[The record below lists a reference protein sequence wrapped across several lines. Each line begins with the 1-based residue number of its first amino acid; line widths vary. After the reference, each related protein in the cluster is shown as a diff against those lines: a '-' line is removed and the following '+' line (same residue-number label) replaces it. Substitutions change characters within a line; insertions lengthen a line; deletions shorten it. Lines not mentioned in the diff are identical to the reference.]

1 MELKNIISETLNE
14 IEKMAK
20 TIDNGFNTAQKT
32 PSFFKT
38 PPHLQN
44 TPNPKNA
51 NAPLESKN
59 AAKIETQEKITEEKE
74 EELKEIITEEIVQEK
89 ITEEKEEELKEIITE
104 EIVQEKIT
112 EEKEEESKEIITEE
126 ITPKTPTQE
135 TPTQV
140 LIPNER
146 VFLKGLLERTL
157 VLFKGMQALEEKE
170 VLKRL
175 DLVARFLQ
183 YQLSVLEKR
192 LESLERENTE

>member
-20 TIDNGFNTAQKT
+20 TIDNGLNTAQKT

-51 NAPLESKN
+51 NAPLEPKN
-59 AAKIETQEKITEEKE
+59 AAKIETQEKITEENTEEKE
-74 EELKEIITEEIVQEK
+74 EEAPEIITEEIAQEN
-89 ITEEKEEELKEIITE
+89 
-104 EIVQEKIT
+104 
-112 EEKEEESKEIITEE
+112 
-126 ITPKTPTQE
+126 PTQA
-135 TPTQV
+135 

-170 VLKRL
+170 ALKRL

-183 YQLSVLEKR
+183 YQLSALEKR

>member
-20 TIDNGFNTAQKT
+20 TIDDGFNTAQKT

-38 PPHLQN
+38 PPYLQN
-44 TPNPKNA
+44 AKNA
-51 NAPLESKN
+51 ETPPMSNTEPKN

-74 EELKEIITEEIVQEK
+74 EAQ
-89 ITEEKEEELKEIITE
+89 
-104 EIVQEKIT
+104 
-112 EEKEEESKEIITEE
+112 EIITEE
-126 ITPKTPTQE
+126 ITQE
-135 TPTQV
+135 NPTQV

-146 VFLKGLLERTL
+146 VFLKNLLERTL

-170 VLKRL
+170 AMKRL

>member
-1 MELKNIISETLNE
+1 MELKNIISETLSE

-20 TIDNGFNTAQKT
+20 TIDDGFDRAQKT

-51 NAPLESKN
+51 NAPLEPKN
-59 AAKIETQEKITEEKE
+59 ATKIETQEKITEEKE
-74 EELKEIITEEIVQEK
+74 EEL
-89 ITEEKEEELKEIITE
+89 
-104 EIVQEKIT
+104 
-112 EEKEEESKEIITEE
+112 KEIITEE

-170 VLKRL
+170 ALKRL

-183 YQLSVLEKR
+183 YQLSALEKR

>member
-20 TIDNGFNTAQKT
+20 TIDNNFDATQKT

-38 PPHLQN
+38 PPHLQS

-51 NAPLESKN
+51 NTPLEPKN

-74 EELKEIITEEIVQEK
+74 EEVP
-89 ITEEKEEELKEIITE
+89 
-104 EIVQEKIT
+104 
-112 EEKEEESKEIITEE
+112 EIITEE
-126 ITPKTPTQE
+126 ITPKN
-135 TPTQV
+135 PTQV
-140 LIPNER
+140 LISSER
-146 VFLKGLLERTL
+146 VFLKNLLERTL
-157 VLFKGMQALEEKE
+157 VLFQGMQALEEKE
-170 VLKRL
+170 ALKRL

>member
-20 TIDNGFNTAQKT
+20 TIDNGFDRVQKT

-51 NAPLESKN
+51 NTPLEPKN

-74 EELKEIITEEIVQEK
+74 EELKEIITEEITQK
-89 ITEEKEEELKEIITE
+89 
-104 EIVQEKIT
+104 
-112 EEKEEESKEIITEE
+112 
-126 ITPKTPTQE
+126 TPTQKTPTQE
-135 TPTQV
+135 TPTQA

-146 VFLKGLLERTL
+146 VFLKNLLERTL
-157 VLFKGMQALEEKE
+157 VLFKGIQALEEKE
-170 VLKRL
+170 ALKRL

>member
-20 TIDNGFNTAQKT
+20 TIDDGFDTAQKT

-44 TPNPKNA
+44 TP
-51 NAPLESKN
+51 LEPKN
-59 AAKIETQEKITEEKE
+59 AAKIET
-74 EELKEIITEEIVQEK
+74 
-89 ITEEKEEELKEIITE
+89 
-104 EIVQEKIT
+104 QEKIT

-126 ITPKTPTQE
+126 IAQKNPTQA
-135 TPTQV
+135 

-170 VLKRL
+170 ALKRL

-183 YQLSVLEKR
+183 YQLSALEKR

>member
-1 MELKNIISETLNE
+1 MELKNIISETLSE

-51 NAPLESKN
+51 NAPLEPKN

-74 EELKEIITEEIVQEK
+74 EIP
-89 ITEEKEEELKEIITE
+89 
-104 EIVQEKIT
+104 
-112 EEKEEESKEIITEE
+112 EIITEE
-126 ITPKTPTQE
+126 ITQETPTQE
-135 TPTQV
+135 TPTQA

-146 VFLKGLLERTL
+146 VFLKNLLERTL

-170 VLKRL
+170 ALKRL
-175 DLVARFLQ
+175 DLVERFLQ

>member
-20 TIDNGFNTAQKT
+20 TIDDGFNTAQKT

-38 PPHLQN
+38 PSHLQN

-51 NAPLESKN
+51 NTPLESKN
-59 AAKIETQEKITEEKE
+59 AAKIETQEKITEETEEKE
-74 EELKEIITEEIVQEK
+74 EEAPEIITEEIA
-89 ITEEKEEELKEIITE
+89 
-104 EIVQEKIT
+104 
-112 EEKEEESKEIITEE
+112 
-126 ITPKTPTQE
+126 QE
-135 TPTQV
+135 TPTQA

-170 VLKRL
+170 AMKRL

-192 LESLERENTE
+192 LESLEKENTE

>member
-20 TIDNGFNTAQKT
+20 TIDDGFDTVQKT

-38 PPHLQN
+38 PPQN

-51 NAPLESKN
+51 NTPLEPKN
-59 AAKIETQEKITEEKE
+59 ATKIET
-74 EELKEIITEEIVQEK
+74 
-89 ITEEKEEELKEIITE
+89 
-104 EIVQEKIT
+104 QEKIT
-112 EEKEEESKEIITEE
+112 EEKEEESKEIITEKIVQE
-126 ITPKTPTQE
+126 NPKQAP
-135 TPTQV
+135 
-140 LIPNER
+140 ISSER

-170 VLKRL
+170 ALKRL

-183 YQLSVLEKR
+183 YQLSALEKR
-192 LESLERENTE
+192 LESLERENTK

>member
-1 MELKNIISETLNE
+1 MAGRMELKNIISETLNE

-20 TIDNGFNTAQKT
+20 TIDDGFNTVQKT

-44 TPNPKNA
+44 TP
-51 NAPLESKN
+51 LEPKN

-74 EELKEIITEEIVQEK
+74 EEAP
-89 ITEEKEEELKEIITE
+89 
-104 EIVQEKIT
+104 
-112 EEKEEESKEIITEE
+112 EIITEE
-126 ITPKTPTQE
+126 ITPKN
-135 TPTQV
+135 PTQV

-170 VLKRL
+170 AMKRL

-183 YQLSVLEKR
+183 YQLSALEKR
-192 LESLERENTE
+192 LESLEKENTE

>member
-20 TIDNGFNTAQKT
+20 TIDDGFDRVQKT

-44 TPNPKNA
+44 TPNPKNV
-51 NAPLESKN
+51 NAPLEPKN

-74 EELKEIITEEIVQEK
+74 EEIPKIITEEIAQEN
-89 ITEEKEEELKEIITE
+89 
-104 EIVQEKIT
+104 
-112 EEKEEESKEIITEE
+112 
-126 ITPKTPTQE
+126 
-135 TPTQV
+135 PTQV

-170 VLKRL
+170 ALKRL

-183 YQLSVLEKR
+183 YQLSALEKR

>member
-20 TIDNGFNTAQKT
+20 TIDNGFDVVQKT

-38 PPHLQN
+38 PPYLQN
-44 TPNPKNA
+44 TPNPQNT
-51 NAPLESKN
+51 PLEPKN

-74 EELKEIITEEIVQEK
+74 EEAPG
-89 ITEEKEEELKEIITE
+89 
-104 EIVQEKIT
+104 
-112 EEKEEESKEIITEE
+112 IITEE
-126 ITPKTPTQE
+126 ITLE

-140 LIPNER
+140 PISSER
-146 VFLKGLLERTL
+146 VFLKNLLERTL
-157 VLFKGMQALEEKE
+157 VLLKGMQALEEKE
-170 VLKRL
+170 AMKRL

-192 LESLERENTE
+192 LESLERENTK

>member
-1 MELKNIISETLNE
+1 MAGRMELKNIISETLNE

-20 TIDNGFNTAQKT
+20 TIDDGFNTAQKT

-38 PPHLQN
+38 PSHLQN

-51 NAPLESKN
+51 NTPLEPKN

-74 EELKEIITEEIVQEK
+74 EEVPEIIIEEI
-89 ITEEKEEELKEIITE
+89 
-104 EIVQEKIT
+104 
-112 EEKEEESKEIITEE
+112 
-126 ITPKTPTQE
+126 TQE
-135 TPTQV
+135 TPTQA
-140 LIPNER
+140 PTSNER
-146 VFLKGLLERTL
+146 VFLKNLLERTL
-157 VLFKGMQALEEKE
+157 VLFQGMQALEEKDAM
-170 VLKRL
+170 KRL

>member
-20 TIDNGFNTAQKT
+20 TIDDGFNTAQKT

-51 NAPLESKN
+51 NTPLESKN

-74 EELKEIITEEIVQEK
+74 EEVP
-89 ITEEKEEELKEIITE
+89 
-104 EIVQEKIT
+104 
-112 EEKEEESKEIITEE
+112 EIITEE
-126 ITPKTPTQE
+126 ITPKNPTQA
-135 TPTQV
+135 

-170 VLKRL
+170 AMKRL

>member
-1 MELKNIISETLNE
+1 MAGRMELKNIISETLSE

-20 TIDNGFNTAQKT
+20 TIDDGFNTAQKT

-51 NAPLESKN
+51 NAPLEPKN

-74 EELKEIITEEIVQEK
+74 EELKEIITEEI
-89 ITEEKEEELKEIITE
+89 
-104 EIVQEKIT
+104 
-112 EEKEEESKEIITEE
+112 
-126 ITPKTPTQE
+126 TPKTPTQA
-135 TPTQV
+135 

-170 VLKRL
+170 ALKRL

-183 YQLSVLEKR
+183 YQLSALEKR
-192 LESLERENTE
+192 LESLERENTK

>member
-1 MELKNIISETLNE
+1 MAGRMELKNIISETLSE

-51 NAPLESKN
+51 NAPLEPKN
-59 AAKIETQEKITEEKE
+59 AAKIET
-74 EELKEIITEEIVQEK
+74 
-89 ITEEKEEELKEIITE
+89 
-104 EIVQEKIT
+104 QEKIT

-126 ITPKTPTQE
+126 ITQE
-135 TPTQV
+135 TPTQEIPTQA

-170 VLKRL
+170 ALKRL

-183 YQLSVLEKR
+183 YQLSTLEKR

>member
-20 TIDNGFNTAQKT
+20 TIDDGFNTAQKT

-51 NAPLESKN
+51 NTPLEPKN
-59 AAKIETQEKITEEKE
+59 ATKIETQEKITEENTEEKE
-74 EELKEIITEEIVQEK
+74 EEAKEIITEEIAQEN
-89 ITEEKEEELKEIITE
+89 
-104 EIVQEKIT
+104 
-112 EEKEEESKEIITEE
+112 
-126 ITPKTPTQE
+126 PTQA
-135 TPTQV
+135 

-146 VFLKGLLERTL
+146 VFLKNLLERTL

-170 VLKRL
+170 AMKRL
-175 DLVARFLQ
+175 DLVVRFLQ

>member
-1 MELKNIISETLNE
+1 MKNIISETLNE

-20 TIDNGFNTAQKT
+20 TIDNNFDAAQKT

-38 PPHLQN
+38 PPYLQN
-44 TPNPKNA
+44 AKNA
-51 NAPLESKN
+51 ETPPMSNTEPKN
-59 AAKIETQEKITEEKE
+59 AAKIETQEKIAEEKE
-74 EELKEIITEEIVQEK
+74 EAQ
-89 ITEEKEEELKEIITE
+89 
-104 EIVQEKIT
+104 
-112 EEKEEESKEIITEE
+112 EIITEE
-126 ITPKTPTQE
+126 ITPK

-146 VFLKGLLERTL
+146 VFLKNLLERTL
-157 VLFKGMQALEEKE
+157 VLFQGMQALEEKE
-170 VLKRL
+170 ALKRL

>member
-1 MELKNIISETLNE
+1 MELKNIISETLSE

-20 TIDNGFNTAQKT
+20 TIDNGFNTVQKT

-51 NAPLESKN
+51 NASLEPKN

-74 EELKEIITEEIVQEK
+74 EELKEIIT
-89 ITEEKEEELKEIITE
+89 KEI
-104 EIVQEKIT
+104 
-112 EEKEEESKEIITEE
+112 
-126 ITPKTPTQE
+126 TQE
-135 TPTQV
+135 NPTQV

-146 VFLKGLLERTL
+146 VFLKNLLERTL

-170 VLKRL
+170 ALKRL
-175 DLVARFLQ
+175 DLVERFLQ

>member
-20 TIDNGFNTAQKT
+20 TIDDGFDTAQKT

-38 PPHLQN
+38 PPYLQN

-51 NAPLESKN
+51 NTPLEPKN

-74 EELKEIITEEIVQEK
+74 EEVLEIITEEIAQEN
-89 ITEEKEEELKEIITE
+89 
-104 EIVQEKIT
+104 
-112 EEKEEESKEIITEE
+112 
-126 ITPKTPTQE
+126 PTQA
-135 TPTQV
+135 
-140 LIPNER
+140 LIPNEK

-170 VLKRL
+170 ALKRL

>member
-20 TIDNGFNTAQKT
+20 TIDDGFDSTQKT

-38 PPHLQN
+38 PPNLQN

-51 NAPLESKN
+51 NTPLEPKN
-59 AAKIETQEKITEEKE
+59 AAKIETQEKITKENTEEKE
-74 EELKEIITEEIVQEK
+74 EEAKEIITEEIA
-89 ITEEKEEELKEIITE
+89 
-104 EIVQEKIT
+104 
-112 EEKEEESKEIITEE
+112 
-126 ITPKTPTQE
+126 QE
-135 TPTQV
+135 TPTQAP
-140 LIPNER
+140 IPNER

-170 VLKRL
+170 AMKRL

-183 YQLSVLEKR
+183 YQLSALEKR
-192 LESLERENTE
+192 LESLEREDTE

>member
-1 MELKNIISETLNE
+1 MAGRMELKNIISETLNE

-44 TPNPKNA
+44 TPNLKNA
-51 NAPLESKN
+51 NAPLEPKN

-74 EELKEIITEEIVQEK
+74 EELKEIII
-89 ITEEKEEELKEIITE
+89 
-104 EIVQEKIT
+104 
-112 EEKEEESKEIITEE
+112 EE
-126 ITPKTPTQE
+126 ITPKTPTQA
-135 TPTQV
+135 PI
-140 LIPNER
+140 LNER

-170 VLKRL
+170 ALKRL

-192 LESLERENTE
+192 LESLEQENTE

>member
-1 MELKNIISETLNE
+1 MAGRMELKNIISETLSE

-20 TIDNGFNTAQKT
+20 TIDDGFNTAQKT

-51 NAPLESKN
+51 NTPLEPKN
-59 AAKIETQEKITEEKE
+59 AAKNATKIETQEKITEENTEEKE
-74 EELKEIITEEIVQEK
+74 EEVPEIITEEIA
-89 ITEEKEEELKEIITE
+89 
-104 EIVQEKIT
+104 
-112 EEKEEESKEIITEE
+112 
-126 ITPKTPTQE
+126 QE
-135 TPTQV
+135 TPTQA

-157 VLFKGMQALEEKE
+157 VLLKGMQALEEKE
-170 VLKRL
+170 ALKRL

-183 YQLSVLEKR
+183 YQLSTLEKR

>member
-1 MELKNIISETLNE
+1 MAGRMELKNIISETLNE

-20 TIDNGFNTAQKT
+20 TIDDGFNTVQKT

-51 NAPLESKN
+51 NAPLEPKN

-74 EELKEIITEEIVQEK
+74 EELKEIITEEI
-89 ITEEKEEELKEIITE
+89 
-104 EIVQEKIT
+104 
-112 EEKEEESKEIITEE
+112 
-126 ITPKTPTQE
+126 TPKTPTQE
-135 TPTQV
+135 NPTQV

-146 VFLKGLLERTL
+146 IFLKGLLERTL

-170 VLKRL
+170 ALKRL

-183 YQLSVLEKR
+183 YQLSALEKR

>member
-20 TIDNGFNTAQKT
+20 TIDNNFDAAQKT

-38 PPHLQN
+38 PPYLQN
-44 TPNPKNA
+44 AKNA
-51 NAPLESKN
+51 ETPPMSNTEPKN
-59 AAKIETQEKITEEKE
+59 AAKIETQEKITEEN
-74 EELKEIITEEIVQEK
+74 
-89 ITEEKEEELKEIITE
+89 TEEKEEA
-104 EIVQEKIT
+104 Q
-112 EEKEEESKEIITEE
+112 EIITEE
-126 ITPKTPTQE
+126 ITPQTPKQA
-135 TPTQV
+135 P
-140 LIPNER
+140 ISNER

-157 VLFKGMQALEEKE
+157 VLLKGMQALEEKE

>member
-1 MELKNIISETLNE
+1 MAGRMELKNIISETLSE

-20 TIDNGFNTAQKT
+20 TIDDGFDMAQKT

-51 NAPLESKN
+51 NAPLEPKN
-59 AAKIETQEKITEEKE
+59 ATKIETQEKITEEKE
-74 EELKEIITEEIVQEK
+74 EELKEIITEEI
-89 ITEEKEEELKEIITE
+89 
-104 EIVQEKIT
+104 
-112 EEKEEESKEIITEE
+112 
-126 ITPKTPTQE
+126 TQE
-135 TPTQV
+135 TPTQENPTQA

-170 VLKRL
+170 ALKRL
-175 DLVARFLQ
+175 DLVVRFLQ

-192 LESLERENTE
+192 LESLEREDTE

>member
-1 MELKNIISETLNE
+1 MAGRMELKNIISETLNE

-20 TIDNGFNTAQKT
+20 TIDDGFDRVQKT

-51 NAPLESKN
+51 NASLEPKN
-59 AAKIETQEKITEEKE
+59 AAKIET
-74 EELKEIITEEIVQEK
+74 
-89 ITEEKEEELKEIITE
+89 
-104 EIVQEKIT
+104 QEKIT

-126 ITPKTPTQE
+126 ITQE
-135 TPTQV
+135 TPTQENPTQA

-157 VLFKGMQALEEKE
+157 VLLKGMQALEEKE
-170 VLKRL
+170 AMKRL

-183 YQLSVLEKR
+183 YQLSALEKR